1 MYTLLLFFLISP
13 FMRCFLCHTWSLINP
28 YAGKGKQG
36 AWLMRGCLEESAVKY
51 AQIRAWKADDSLAR
65 LLGFSEWVVLMGG
78 WKSWMGWMCWIW
90 WKWWV
95 HGLGGSASDL
105 LCTYLC
111 SYVHICTDHNVHTL
125 AHAHIERKRA
135 SILAHTH
142 TLTICVYRFQSN
154 TRASTDK
161 FYLQTFH
168 LICKRVAAPQ
178 KYPLSTFQQLA
189 HTHTLSKPDSC
200 KCACVCAHT
209 HKCVRECGCAD
220 VNASHNVFFS
230 RATENKAF
238 GCPICGSPFKKSKKY
253 VLIFTTINI

>member
-1 MYTLLLFFLISP
+1 
-13 FMRCFLCHTWSLINP
+13 MRCFLCHTWSLINP
-28 YAGKGKQG
+28 YAGKGKQS

-168 LICKRVAAPQ
+168 LICKRVAAPRNT
-178 KYPLSTFQQLA
+178 PSPPSSNS
-189 HTHTLSKPDSC
+189 HTHTHSPSQTPVSVLVFVHTHTN
-200 KCACVCAHT
+200 VCASVGVRMWTLHT
-209 HKCVRECGCAD
+209 TYFLAEPLRIKHLGVLSADHLLKKVRNMCWYLQLLTSNE
-220 VNASHNVFFS
+220 
-230 RATENKAF
+230 K
-238 GCPICGSPFKKSKKY
+238 
-253 VLIFTTINI
+253 VLY